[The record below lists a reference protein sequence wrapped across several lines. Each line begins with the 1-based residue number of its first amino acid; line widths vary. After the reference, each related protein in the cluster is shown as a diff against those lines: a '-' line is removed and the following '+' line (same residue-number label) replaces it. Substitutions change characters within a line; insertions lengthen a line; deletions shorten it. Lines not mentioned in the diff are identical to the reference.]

1 MNLMDEIYANTM
13 NSETSQKENIEVE
26 KFSDCEENRKD
37 SDIAS

>member
-1 MNLMDEIYANTM
+1 MQMP
-13 NSETSQKENIEVE
+13 SKPSSQKENIEVE